1 MVKDRHFAFKKAQ
14 VEGFVKKEFQRY
26 FGKGG
31 RISIRKRQRFMERI
45 TQKVGKKFGKDVL
58 CLVDFTKQGFVSLV
72 SPSHTESTDKGKLF
86 KSFTHPQVAYTSH
99 CVERFSER
107 TETMDNCIITLDS
120 YLDEA
125 LLTYGLHDG
134 YLVCSQGLFAYVI
147 EDDRLVIK
155 TYINFELLSDD
166 QIRKYYTHD
175 MASFLTPDMISEDA
189 MESDIILMDELPP
202 QGQDPDERP

>member
-1 MVKDRHFAFKKAQ
+1 MTQDRHFAFKKAQ

-26 FGKGG
+26 FGRGG
-31 RISIRKRQRFMERI
+31 RISIRKRQRFMERV
-45 TQKVGKKFGKDVL
+45 TKKVGKKFGKDIL
-58 CLVDFTKQGFVSLV
+58 CLIDFTKQGFVSLV

-86 KSFTHPQVAYTSH
+86 NSFTHPQVTYTSH

-107 TETMDNCIITLDS
+107 TQTMDNCIITLDS

-125 LLTYGLHDG
+125 LLTYGLHEG

-147 EDDRLVIK
+147 EEDRLVIK
-155 TYINFELLSDD
+155 TYLNFELLSDD

-175 MASFLTPDMISEDA
+175 MAAFLTPDMISDDIDN
-189 MESDIILMDELPP
+189 SDIILMDELPS
-202 QGQDPDERP
+202 GDPDKPA

>member
-1 MVKDRHFAFKKAQ
+1 MTEDRLFAFKKAQ
-14 VEGFVKKEFQRY
+14 VEGFVKKEYQRY
-26 FGKGG
+26 FGRGG

-58 CLVDFTKQGFVSLV
+58 CLIDFTKQGFVTLV

-86 KSFTHPQVAYTSH
+86 KSFAHPQVAYTSH

-107 TETMDNCIITLDS
+107 TETTDNCIITLDS
-120 YLDEA
+120 YLDDA

-134 YLVCSQGLFAYVI
+134 YLVCSQGVFVHLI
-147 EDDRLVIK
+147 ENDRLIIK

-166 QIRKYYTHD
+166 QIRKFYTHD
-175 MASFLTPDMISEDA
+175 MASFLTPDIISEEA
-189 MESDIILMDELPP
+189 AASDIILMDELPSD
-202 QGQDPDERP
+202 DPKPGD

>member
-1 MVKDRHFAFKKAQ
+1 
-14 VEGFVKKEFQRY
+14 
-26 FGKGG
+26 
-31 RISIRKRQRFMERI
+31 MERV

-58 CLVDFTKQGFVSLV
+58 CLIDFTRQGFVSLV
-72 SPSHTESTDKGKLF
+72 SPSHTESTHKGRLF
-86 KSFTHPQVAYTSH
+86 NSFTHPQVAYTSH
-99 CVERFSER
+99 CVERFSQR

-134 YLVCSQGLFAYVI
+134 YLVCSQGLFAHVI

-166 QIRKYYTHD
+166 QIRQYYTHD
-175 MASFLTPDMISEDA
+175 MASFLTPDMIADEALD
-189 MESDIILMDELPP
+189 SDIVLMDELPP
-202 QGQDPDERP
+202 QRPDPDEWP

>member
-1 MVKDRHFAFKKAQ
+1 MTQDRHFAFKKAQ
-14 VEGFVKKEFQRY
+14 VESFVKKEFQRY
-26 FGKGG
+26 FGRGG

-45 TQKVGKKFGKDVL
+45 TKKVGKKFGKDIL
-58 CLVDFTKQGFVSLV
+58 CLIDFTKQGFVSLI

-86 KSFTHPQVAYTSH
+86 NSFTHPQVAYTSH

-107 TETMDNCIITLDS
+107 TQTMDNCIITLDS
-120 YLDEA
+120 YLEEA
-125 LLTYGLHDG
+125 LLTYGLHEG

-147 EDDRLVIK
+147 ESDRLVIK

-175 MASFLTPDMISEDA
+175 MATFLTQDMISEDVDA
-189 MESDIILMDELPP
+189 SDVILMDELPP
-202 QGQDPDERP
+202 EDPDHRA

>member
-1 MVKDRHFAFKKAQ
+1 MTQDRHFAFKKAQ

-26 FGKGG
+26 FGRGG

-45 TQKVGKKFGKDVL
+45 TKKVGKKFGKDIL
-58 CLVDFTKQGFVSLV
+58 CLIDFTKQGFVSLV

-86 KSFTHPQVAYTSH
+86 NSFTHPQIAYTSH

-107 TETMDNCIITLDS
+107 TQTMDNCIITLDS
-120 YLDEA
+120 YLEEA
-125 LLTYGLHDG
+125 LLTYGLHEG

-147 EDDRLVIK
+147 EADRLVIK

-175 MASFLTPDMISEDA
+175 MATFLAPDMISEDVDS
-189 MESDIILMDELPP
+189 SDLILMDELPP
-202 QGQDPDERP
+202 EDPDHRV

>member
-26 FGKGG
+26 FGRGG

-45 TQKVGKKFGKDVL
+45 TKKVGKKFGKDIL
-58 CLVDFTKQGFVSLV
+58 CLIDFTKQGFVSLV

-86 KSFTHPQVAYTSH
+86 NSFIHPQVAYTSH

-107 TETMDNCIITLDS
+107 TATTENCIITLDS
-120 YLDEA
+120 YLDEG

-134 YLVCSQGLFAYVI
+134 YLVCSQGVFAYVI
-147 EDDRLVIK
+147 EEDRLVIK
-155 TYINFELLSDD
+155 TYINFELLSDE
-166 QIRKYYTHD
+166 QIRTFYTHD
-175 MASFLTPDMISEDA
+175 MASFLTPEMISDEA
-189 MESDIILMDELPP
+189 AASDIILMDELPSENP
-202 QGQDPDERP
+202 KPRD

>member
-1 MVKDRHFAFKKAQ
+1 MTKDRHFAFKKAQ

-26 FGKGG
+26 FGRGG

-45 TQKVGKKFGKDVL
+45 TKKVAKKFGKDIL
-58 CLVDFTKQGFVSLV
+58 CLIDFTKQGFVSLV
-72 SPSHTESTDKGKLF
+72 SPSHTESTDKGTLF
-86 KSFTHPQVAYTSH
+86 NSFTHPQVAYTSH

-107 TETMDNCIITLDS
+107 TDTTDNCIITLDS

-134 YLVCSQGLFAYVI
+134 YLVCSQGVFAHAI
-147 EDDRLVIK
+147 EDDRLIIK

-175 MASFLTPDMISEDA
+175 LASFLTPDMISEEA
-189 MESDIILMDELPP
+189 AASDIILMDELPSD
-202 QGQDPDERP
+202 DPKPGD

>member
-1 MVKDRHFAFKKAQ
+1 MTQDRYFAFKKAQ

-26 FGKGG
+26 FGRGG

-45 TQKVGKKFGKDVL
+45 TKKFGKDIL
-58 CLVDFTKQGFVSLV
+58 CLIDFTKQGFVSLV
-72 SPSHTESTDKGKLF
+72 SPSHTEATDKGTLF
-86 KSFTHPQVAYTSH
+86 NSFTHPQVAYTSH

-107 TETMDNCIITLDS
+107 TQTMDNCIITLDS

-125 LLTYGLHDG
+125 LLTYGLHEG
-134 YLVCSQGLFAYVI
+134 YLVCSQGLFAYAI

-166 QIRKYYTHD
+166 QIRTYYTHD
-175 MASFLTPDMISEDA
+175 MAAFLTPDMISEDVDT
-189 MESDIILMDELPP
+189 SDVILMDELPP
-202 QGQDPDERP
+202 GDPEYRS

>member
-1 MVKDRHFAFKKAQ
+1 
-14 VEGFVKKEFQRY
+14 
-26 FGKGG
+26 
-31 RISIRKRQRFMERI
+31 
-45 TQKVGKKFGKDVL
+45 
-58 CLVDFTKQGFVSLV
+58 V

-107 TETMDNCIITLDS
+107 TETTENCIITLDS

-134 YLVCSQGLFAYVI
+134 YLVCSQGVFAHLI
-147 EDDRLVIK
+147 EDDRLIIK

-166 QIRKYYTHD
+166 QIREFYTHD
-175 MASFLTPDMISEDA
+175 MASFLTPDIISEEA
-189 MESDIILMDELPP
+189 AASDIILMDELPSD
-202 QGQDPDERP
+202 DPKPGD

>member
-1 MVKDRHFAFKKAQ
+1 MTEDRHFAFKKAQ
-14 VEGFVKKEFQRY
+14 VEGFVKKEYQRY
-26 FGKGG
+26 FGRGG

-58 CLVDFTKQGFVSLV
+58 CLIDFTKQGFVTLV

-86 KSFTHPQVAYTSH
+86 KSFAHPQVAYTSH

-107 TETMDNCIITLDS
+107 TETTDNCIITLDS
-120 YLDEA
+120 YLDDA

-134 YLVCSQGLFAYVI
+134 YLVCSQGVFVHLI
-147 EDDRLVIK
+147 ENDRLIIK

-166 QIRKYYTHD
+166 QIRKFYTHD
-175 MASFLTPDMISEDA
+175 MASFLTPDIISEEA
-189 MESDIILMDELPP
+189 AASDIILMDELPSD
-202 QGQDPDERP
+202 DPKPGD

>member
-1 MVKDRHFAFKKAQ
+1 MTEDRHFAFKKAQ
-14 VEGFVKKEFQRY
+14 VEGFVKKEYQRY
-26 FGKGG
+26 FGRGG

-58 CLVDFTKQGFVSLV
+58 CLIDFTKQGFVTLV

-86 KSFTHPQVAYTSH
+86 KSFAHPQVAYTSH

-107 TETMDNCIITLDS
+107 TETTDNCIITLDS

-134 YLVCSQGLFAYVI
+134 YLVCSQGVFVHLI
-147 EDDRLVIK
+147 ENDRLIIK

-166 QIRKYYTHD
+166 QIRKFYTHD
-175 MASFLTPDMISEDA
+175 MASFLTPDIISEEA
-189 MESDIILMDELPP
+189 AASDIILMDELPSD
-202 QGQDPDERP
+202 DPKPGD

>member
-1 MVKDRHFAFKKAQ
+1 MTEDRLFAFKKAQ
-14 VEGFVKKEFQRY
+14 VEGFVKKEYQRY
-26 FGKGG
+26 FGRGG

-58 CLVDFTKQGFVSLV
+58 CLIDFTKQGFVSLV

-107 TETMDNCIITLDS
+107 TETTDNCIITLDS

-134 YLVCSQGLFAYVI
+134 YLVCSQGVFVHLI
-147 EDDRLVIK
+147 ENDRLIIK

-166 QIRKYYTHD
+166 QIRKFYTHD
-175 MASFLTPDMISEDA
+175 MASFLTPDMISEEA
-189 MESDIILMDELPP
+189 AASDIILMDELPSD
-202 QGQDPDERP
+202 DPKPGD

>member
-1 MVKDRHFAFKKAQ
+1 MAQDRHFAFKKAQ

-26 FGKGG
+26 FGNGG
-31 RISIRKRQRFMERI
+31 RISIRKRQRFMERV
-45 TQKVGKKFGKDVL
+45 TKKVGKKFGKDIL
-58 CLVDFTKQGFVSLV
+58 CLIDFTKQGFVSLV

-86 KSFTHPQVAYTSH
+86 NSFTHPQVAYTSH

-107 TETMDNCIITLDS
+107 TQTTDNCIIALDS

-125 LLTYGLHDG
+125 LLTYGLHEG

-147 EDDRLVIK
+147 EDDRLIIK
-155 TYINFELLSDD
+155 TYLNFELLSDD

-175 MASFLTPDMISEDA
+175 MAAFLTPDMISEEVDD
-189 MESDIILMDELPP
+189 SDIILMDELSSD
-202 QGQDPDERP
+202 DPDKPV

>member
-1 MVKDRHFAFKKAQ
+1 MTKDRHFAFKKAQ

-26 FGKGG
+26 FGRGG

-45 TQKVGKKFGKDVL
+45 TQKVGKKFGKDIL
-58 CLVDFTKQGFVSLV
+58 CLIDFTKQGFVSLV
-72 SPSHTESTDKGKLF
+72 SPAHTESTDKGKLF

-107 TETMDNCIITLDS
+107 TETTDNCIITLDS

-134 YLVCSQGLFAYVI
+134 YLVCSQGVFAHLI
-147 EDDRLVIK
+147 EDDRLIIK

-166 QIRKYYTHD
+166 QIRKFYTHD
-175 MASFLTPDMISEDA
+175 MASFLTPDIISEEA
-189 MESDIILMDELPP
+189 AASDIILMDELPSD
-202 QGQDPDERP
+202 DPKPGD

>member
-26 FGKGG
+26 FGRGG

-45 TQKVGKKFGKDVL
+45 TKKVGKKFGKDVL
-58 CLVDFTKQGFVSLV
+58 CLIDFTKQGFVSLV

-86 KSFTHPQVAYTSH
+86 NSFTHPQVAYTSH

-107 TETMDNCIITLDS
+107 TATAENCIITLDS

-134 YLVCSQGLFAYVI
+134 YLVCSQGVFAYVI

-155 TYINFELLSDD
+155 TYINFELLSDE
-166 QIRKYYTHD
+166 QIRTFYTHD
-175 MASFLTPDMISEDA
+175 MASFLTPERISDEA
-189 MESDIILMDELPP
+189 AACDIILMDALPSD
-202 QGQDPDERP
+202 DPKPRD

>member
-1 MVKDRHFAFKKAQ
+1 MAKDRHFAFKKAQ

-26 FGKGG
+26 FGRGG

-45 TQKVGKKFGKDVL
+45 TKKVGKKFGKDIL
-58 CLVDFTKQGFVSLV
+58 CLIDFTKQGFVSLV
-72 SPSHTESTDKGKLF
+72 SPSHTESTDKGMLF
-86 KSFTHPQVAYTSH
+86 NSFTHPQLAYTSH

-107 TETMDNCIITLDS
+107 TDTTDNCIIILDS

-134 YLVCSQGLFAYVI
+134 YLVCSQGVFAYVI
-147 EDDRLVIK
+147 EDDRLIIK

-166 QIRKYYTHD
+166 QIRKYYTYD
-175 MASFLTPDMISEDA
+175 MASFLTPDMISEEA
-189 MESDIILMDELPP
+189 AASDIILMDELPSD
-202 QGQDPDERP
+202 DPKPGD

>member
-1 MVKDRHFAFKKAQ
+1 MTKDRHFAFKKAQ

-26 FGKGG
+26 FGRGG

-58 CLVDFTKQGFVSLV
+58 CLIDFTKQGFVSLV
-72 SPSHTESTDKGKLF
+72 SPAHTESTDKGKLF
-86 KSFTHPQVAYTSH
+86 KSFAHPQVAYTSH

-107 TETMDNCIITLDS
+107 TETTDNCIITLDS

-134 YLVCSQGLFAYVI
+134 YLVCSQGVFAHLI
-147 EDDRLVIK
+147 EDDRLIIK

-166 QIRKYYTHD
+166 QIREFYTHD
-175 MASFLTPDMISEDA
+175 MASFLTPDIISEEA
-189 MESDIILMDELPP
+189 AASDIILMDELPSD
-202 QGQDPDERP
+202 DPKPGD